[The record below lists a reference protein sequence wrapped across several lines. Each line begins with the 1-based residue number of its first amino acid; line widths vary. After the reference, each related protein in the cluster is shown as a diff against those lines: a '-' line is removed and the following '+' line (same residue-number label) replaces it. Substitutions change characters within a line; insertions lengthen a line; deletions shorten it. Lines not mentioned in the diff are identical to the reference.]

1 MAKRHAHAPIKVS
14 AAYRYAVIM
23 KSRYLLF
30 VKMIRRAPR
39 QAA

>member
-1 MAKRHAHAPIKVS
+1 MVKRHAHAPVKVS
-14 AAYRYAVIM
+14 LAYRYSLIM
-23 KSRYLLF
+23 RSRYLLF